1 MHLYSRPELYSVS
14 PACWLLC
21 AWAGCGVH
29 GMLRH
34 LALLWGPCV
43 WFPDN
48 LETSLEMT
56 FASHGGSFPNPGM
69 CDQGTHGGQGCFYQ
83 VPPTPASVLCF
94 MVLPYQLKNQHEH
107 HQSLIA
113 TPARKQQPRVSL
125 SCIWSIAHCTDR
137 QPEAQGRGLAKTTQ
151 RDRAEP
157 DLEPDFWTSG
167 QGHLPLDS
175 GFQIFFKLLSYAQA
189 ETRD

>member
-1 MHLYSRPELYSVS
+1 MEGRAEFGLHTSFNFCKNNKTKNTTKPHCASVQPSRAMANKCEP
-14 PACWLLC
+14 CLLAPLC
-21 AWAGCGVH
+21 LGRMWGT
-29 GMLRH
+29 H

-48 LETSLEMT
+48 LEASLEMT
-56 FASHGGSFPNPGM
+56 SASHGGSFPNPGM
-69 CDQGTHGGQGCFYQ
+69 CDQGTHGGWGCFYQ

-113 TPARKQQPRVSL
+113 TPAGKQQLRVSL

-137 QPEAQGRGLAKTTQ
+137 QPEAQGRGLAKDHT
-151 RDRAEP
+151 A
-157 DLEPDFWTSG
+157 
-167 QGHLPLDS
+167 
-175 GFQIFFKLLSYAQA
+175 
-189 ETRD
+189 